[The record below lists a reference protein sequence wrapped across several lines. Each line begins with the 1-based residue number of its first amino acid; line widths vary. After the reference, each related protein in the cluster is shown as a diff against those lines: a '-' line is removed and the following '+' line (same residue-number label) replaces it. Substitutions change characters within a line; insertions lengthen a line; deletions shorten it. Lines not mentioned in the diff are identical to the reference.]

1 MHRRKDSIEEGRDD
15 RVSYVHAE
23 LKRKDTEKTE
33 EYQQMVVKRKSKLS
47 MLLNPD
53 DEGEEV
59 AFFMKILPADIKPS
73 VITRIVFV

>member
-1 MHRRKDSIEEGRDD
+1 
-15 RVSYVHAE
+15 
-23 LKRKDTEKTE
+23 
-33 EYQQMVVKRKSKLS
+33 MVVKRKSKLS

-59 AFFMKILPADIKPS
+59 TFFMKILPADIKPS